1 MIASVNTQA
10 YGKLMGETGKDRL
23 GRDAWIE
30 AGLELLAEG
39 GVAAVGVEPLAARLG
54 VTKGS
59 FYWHFRNRAA
69 LLEALCGE
77 WVHRSTETF
86 IARVEQL
93 GGTPS
98 ERLRNLLLV
107 TAGAPKPLERAIRAW
122 AATDADVAARVA
134 AVDVRR
140 TAFVT
145 GLLAGIGHGADEAA
159 ALSRLLVC
167 FVVGET
173 MRGLAAE
180 PADREIYARLL
191 SKPPG

>member
-1 MIASVNTQA
+1 
-10 YGKLMGETGKDRL
+10 MGETGKERL
-23 GRDAWIE
+23 GCDAWIE
-30 AGLELLAEG
+30 AGLALLAEG
-39 GVAAVGVEPLAARLG
+39 GVAAVGVEPLATRLG

-59 FYWHFRNRAA
+59 FYWHFQNRAA
-69 LLEALCGE
+69 LLAALCGE
-77 WVHRSTETF
+77 WVDRSTETF

-107 TAGAPKPLERAIRAW
+107 TADAPKPLERAVRAW

-134 AVDVRR
+134 AVDARR

-145 GLLAGIGHGADEAA
+145 GLLAAIGHGADEAA

-173 MRGLAAE
+173 MRGLT
-180 PADREIYARLL
+180 ADPGHREIYARLF

>member
-1 MIASVNTQA
+1 MADESN
-10 YGKLMGETGKDRL
+10 DRL
-23 GRDAWIE
+23 GRESWIE
-30 AGLELLAEG
+30 AGLALLAESG
-39 GVAAVGVEPLAARLG
+39 IAAVGVEPLAARLG

-77 WVHRSTETF
+77 WVERSTETF

-93 GGTPS
+93 GGTPT
-98 ERLRNLLLV
+98 ERLHNLLLV
-107 TAGAPKPLERAIRAW
+107 TAEAPKPLERAVRAW
-122 AATDADVAARVA
+122 AATDADVAACVA
-134 AVDVRR
+134 GVDARR

-145 GLLAGIGHGADEAA
+145 GLLTGIGHGADAAA

-180 PADREIYARLL
+180 RTHREIYARLL
-191 SKPPG
+191 SCPPG